1 VDRISVEPEHV
12 LEVGFALLGVGFV
25 SGLVLLVGGRILG
38 DAEQRRR
45 HAEAAPEPGS
55 VPAERHQQ
63 LSTSP
68 R

>member
-1 VDRISVEPEHV
+1 MHRISPEPETV
-12 LEVGFALLGVGFV
+12 LEVGFTLLGVGFV
-25 SGLVLLVGGRILG
+25 TGLALLVGGRLAG
-38 DAEQRRR
+38 DAQRRRR

-55 VPAERHQQ
+55 IPAERHQQ